1 MMNVEVLILFLNA
14 TLVTVVS
21 SIVVIAILR
30 KQYLPV
36 IRELE
41 KKEGQEAK
49 VEDEDKHIKSN
60 I

>member
-1 MMNVEVLILFLNA
+1 MNVEVLILFLNA
-14 TLVTVVS
+14 TLVTAVS
-21 SIVVIAILR
+21 AIVVIAILR

-41 KKEGQEAK
+41 KKEDKEENVK
-49 VEDEDKHIKSN
+49 DENKHIKSN

>member
-1 MMNVEVLILFLNA
+1 MNVEILILFINA
-14 TLVTVVS
+14 TLVTVIS

-36 IRELE
+36 IKEME
-41 KKEGQEAK
+41 KKENQEENTESEEK
-49 VEDEDKHIKSN
+49 RINSN

>member
-1 MMNVEVLILFLNA
+1 MNIEVLILFLNA

-21 SIVVIAILR
+21 TIVVIAILR

-41 KKEGQEAK
+41 KKEEQEVK
-49 VEDEDKHIKSN
+49 GEDENKNIKSN

>member
-1 MMNVEVLILFLNA
+1 MNIEVLILFINA

-36 IRELE
+36 IKEMEE
-41 KKEGQEAK
+41 KEKGQEQK
-49 VEDEDKHIKSN
+49 INSENKETNKDR
-60 I
+60 

>member
-1 MMNVEVLILFLNA
+1 MNVEILILFINA

-36 IRELE
+36 IKEME
-41 KKEGQEAK
+41 KKENQEESTESEEK
-49 VEDEDKHIKSN
+49 RINSN

>member
-1 MMNVEVLILFLNA
+1 MNVEILILFINA
-14 TLVTVVS
+14 TLVTVIS

-36 IRELE
+36 IKEME
-41 KKEGQEAK
+41 KKEKQEENTESEEK
-49 VEDEDKHIKSN
+49 RINSN

>member
-1 MMNVEVLILFLNA
+1 MNVEVLILFLNA